1 MKKTIIIAALAAT
14 SLAAAPARA
23 GLNSGDWAAIL
34 GAVVEV
40 AGAAATG
47 YAAAQAVRA
56 NQLPTPQV
64 MPNVFYTGWSM
75 DPAVGLLC
83 HYSDNSQ
90 RPYPTLADCPASF
103 YIPE

>member
-1 MKKTIIIAALAAT
+1 MKKLILIAAMSASAIAT
-14 SLAAAPARA
+14 PARA

-47 YAAAQAVRA
+47 YAAAQAARQPAQPPEV
-56 NQLPTPQV
+56 
-64 MPNVFYTGWSM
+64 NVFYTGWSI

-83 HYSDNSQ
+83 HYSDGSQ
-90 RPYPTLADCPASF
+90 RPYPSLSECPASF
-103 YIPE
+103 FAPN